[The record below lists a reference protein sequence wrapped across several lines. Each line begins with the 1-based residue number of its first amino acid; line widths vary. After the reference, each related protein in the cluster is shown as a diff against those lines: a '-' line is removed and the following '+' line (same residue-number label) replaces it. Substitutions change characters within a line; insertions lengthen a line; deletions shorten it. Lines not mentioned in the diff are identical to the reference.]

1 MTITTHK
8 YLILVAI
15 LISIVLGMW
24 VAMMMVQSEVDE
36 KVVAEDEWCLVAD
49 LPATGGSFGSPRPG
63 EDSYQVIS
71 TTDGFKVYQKCGK
84 NSVREK

>member
-1 MTITTHK
+1 MTTHK

-15 LISIVLGMW
+15 LISIILEMW
-24 VAMMMVQSEVDE
+24 VALMMIQSEVEE
-36 KVVAEDEWCLVAD
+36 KVIAEDKWYLVAN
-49 LPATGGSFGSPRPG
+49 LPPTERSFGSPRP
-63 EDSYQVIS
+63 EKDSYQVIS